1 MYANLKKLFW
11 WKNMKADIAGHV
23 ARCDI
28 CNRIKAKH
36 HRPAGLLKPL
46 DVPMWK
52 WESVSMDFIVGLPR
66 TLKSHDSIWVIVDRL
81 TKVAHFVAMRNDH
94 RIEKLIDPYVDNIL
108 KLHGAP

>member
-1 MYANLKKLFW
+1 
-11 WKNMKADIAGHV
+11 MKADIAGHV

-52 WESVSMDFIVGLPR
+52 WESMSVDFVVGLPW
-66 TLKSHDSIWVIVDRL
+66 TPKGQDSIWVNVDRL
-81 TKVAHFVAMRNDH
+81 TKVAHFVAV
-94 RIEKLIDPYVDNIL
+94 RIDYRVEKLADLYVDNVL
-108 KLHGAP
+108 RLHRAPVSIVFD